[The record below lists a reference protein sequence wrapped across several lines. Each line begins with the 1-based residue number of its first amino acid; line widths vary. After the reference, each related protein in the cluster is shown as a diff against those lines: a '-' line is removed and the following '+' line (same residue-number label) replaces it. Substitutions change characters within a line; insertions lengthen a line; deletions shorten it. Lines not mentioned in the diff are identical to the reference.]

1 MSSQRRRRKLDF
13 CATRGLVAVKAIM
26 TIRSFDLL
34 QPRSLAEASDLLLKH
49 GDEARPIAG
58 GTTLVILMKQ
68 RALHYPYLVDL
79 QGFPGSIRSRRRRTA
94 FASVRWSRIGA
105 SSFRRLCG
113 THFRLSQTHSA
124 LSAMCG

>member
-1 MSSQRRRRKLDF
+1 
-13 CATRGLVAVKAIM
+13 M

-34 QPRSLAEASDLLLKH
+34 QPRSLSEASELLLKH

-79 QGFPGSIRSRRRRTA
+79 QAIPGLNQIVEEA
-94 FASVRWSRIGA
+94 DGIRIGA
-105 SSFRRLCG
+105 LV
-113 THFRLSQTHSA
+113 THRSVELSPVVRNLFPVVANAFSTI
-124 LSAMCG
+124 GNV